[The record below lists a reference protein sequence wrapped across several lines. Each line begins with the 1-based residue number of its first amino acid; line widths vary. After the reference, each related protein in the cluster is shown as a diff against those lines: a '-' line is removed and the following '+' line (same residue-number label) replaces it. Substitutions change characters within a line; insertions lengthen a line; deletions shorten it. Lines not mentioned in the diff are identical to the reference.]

1 MISLEKLKEKA
12 EIQVIRLD
20 EDSSIK
26 GNASA
31 INPETDAKNEAHI
44 IEQLNSGNEWA
55 WCMVKVYAEIDGF
68 KGPAN
73 YYLGHCSYKS
83 RKDFMEDAYYDDMRN
98 QALEDLKNEI
108 EKKYEQFCKL
118 IKDLS

>member
-12 EIQVIRLD
+12 EIQVFCLD
-20 EDSSIK
+20 EDSPIQ

-31 INPETDAKNEAHI
+31 IDPETDAKNEAYI
-44 IEQLNSGNEWA
+44 IDQLNSGNEWA

-73 YYLGHCSYKS
+73 YLGQCSYKS
-83 RKDFMEDAYYDDMRN
+83 RKDFMEDAYYDDMKN
-98 QALEDLKNEI
+98 QAIEDLKNEI
-108 EKKYEQFCKL
+108 ERKHEEFAEL
-118 IKDLS
+118 VRDLS

>member
-1 MISLEKLKEKA
+1 MISLDKLKEEA

-20 EDSSIK
+20 EDSPIK

-31 INPETDAKNEAHI
+31 IDPETDAKIEADI

-73 YYLGHCSYKS
+73 YLGQCSYKS
-83 RKDFMEDAYYDDMRN
+83 RKDFMEDSYYDDMRN

-108 EKKYEQFCKL
+108 ERMNERFAEL
-118 IKDLS
+118 VRDLS